1 MDMEQLKAMVES
13 LHQKYRKSQDAGY
26 GNLQGLEN
34 VIKGQQGVDPSS
46 STASG
51 YCSGGMPGYAQ
62 GGIVD
67 NDFLG
72 QLNSGSVPGLQF
84 DPNSG
89 MPPPPTIAPE
99 APSLP
104 VQAPNPINSY
114 LDTQKQ
120 QLSKFGPEQ
129 QLELSNKLVN
139 DRQSFPQKGAVALGG
154 IADALSRVGGGNSN
168 YMGSIQDQQNR
179 LAGEQTSALEKAGTQ
194 NLARSE
200 SQMKLDQMDPR
211 SPLSQT
217 LQKAW
222 GSLLSQNGFTPEQV
236 AQMPASAIAAL
247 TGQSVEQAKAKAE
260 AQLAAASLGL
270 NKQKAGEEVR
280 HNVEQ
285 EGIAKAGQT
294 QSAEEKDTARKL
306 EAAKTLSGRGMFKK
320 AADAMFGDPGT
331 KVLEQQLQSSAV
343 PAGRVTVVSPD
354 GTVGHIPKEQLDAA
368 IAKGYKVQ

>member
-1 MDMEQLKAMVES
+1 MNMEQLKQMAES
-13 LHQKYRKSQDAGY
+13 LHQKYRKSQDKGY
-26 GNLQGLEN
+26 GNLQGLEDM
-34 VIKGQQGVDPSS
+34 IKAQQQPPQASS
-46 STASG
+46 GTASG
-51 YCSGGMPGYAQ
+51 YCNGGMPGYAQ
-62 GGIVD
+62 GGLIPDPEADLRNFADQAPVF
-67 NDFLG
+67 N
-72 QLNSGSVPGLQF
+72 
-84 DPNSG
+84 PNSG
-89 MPPPPTIAPE
+89 LPPPPTIAPS
-99 APSLP
+99 APQMP

-129 QLELSNKLVN
+129 QLALSNKLVN
-139 DRQSFPQKGAVALGG
+139 DRQSLPQKGAVAIGG

-179 LAGEQTSALEKAGTQ
+179 LAGEQTSALEKAGNQ
-194 NLARSE
+194 NIAKSE

-270 NKQKAGEEVR
+270 NTQKAHEEAR
-280 HNVEQ
+280 HNVQGEAIAQ
-285 EGIAKAGQT
+285 GNLQAKNEEDRRKNLHDLTSPVNALLHPINAWSASKELNDIATPTTEHPDDAKAVEWANANPT
-294 QSAEEKDTARKL
+294 
-306 EAAKTLSGRGMFKK
+306 
-320 AADAMFGDPGT
+320 DPRAI
-331 KVLEQQLQSSAV
+331 KIKQLHGIQ
-343 PAGRVTVVSPD
+343 
-354 GTVGHIPKEQLDAA
+354 
-368 IAKGYKVQ
+368 